1 MAAQRVRGRLLIESD
16 LGIHHMM
23 GIEDEPKIGQESWT
37 TPDDIEI
44 LIVSAA
50 NISKVTIVST
60 GDRQVCLYLNC
71 KSECLKRGQNLQK
84 VNPYDRHS
92 SSDKSDRNEALSQ
105 PQNGISAFS
114 ERPVGPSTHYCIVR
128 SRPVELSPEQAGFE
142 LVQGLRHFQRKS
154 LTLQDACK

>member
-1 MAAQRVRGRLLIESD
+1 
-16 LGIHHMM
+16 M

-71 KSECLKRGQNLQK
+71 KSECLKRVQDLQK
-84 VNPYDRHS
+84 VNLRYVYDMTDTAARTKVTEMKRSANPKMESQLSASAPSGRAHIIALLEVVQS
-92 SSDKSDRNEALSQ
+92 SYHQSKL
-105 PQNGISAFS
+105 
-114 ERPVGPSTHYCIVR
+114 
-128 SRPVELSPEQAGFE
+128 
-142 LVQGLRHFQRKS
+142 GLN
-154 LTLQDACK
+154 